1 MSNCLQSLPLTSQLL
16 LLPSQ
21 VQEMDRIY
29 LAYLQNKNRAEGRRS
44 YKAYLRH
51 LGEIYKS
58 CADSDDPN
66 CVSSQTSRPK
76 PKPEAPK
83 PAPVKTCDPTK
94 DAYCLYAALVQ
105 GKSPYLPL
113 VLPAATPAPAPVKA
127 PAPLYVRSAAP
138 AKDPQSGYYYYAPSA
153 ASFLTKVCVKTFY
166 VPKNC
171 TLKPSTF
178 WTLVLYCL
186 YFSCFRS
193 RRPSCCVSAPPMT
206 SSVCSTT

>member
-1 MSNCLQSLPLTSQLL
+1 MHHLNQLTNNLC
-16 LLPSQ
+16 LPSQ

-51 LGEIYKS
+51 LGDIYKS

-66 CVSSQTSRPK
+66 CVASHTTRPK
-76 PKPEAPK
+76 PKPEPPK

-94 DAYCLYAALVQ
+94 DPYCLYAALVQ

-113 VLPAATPAPAPVKA
+113 VLPVATPAPAPVKA

-153 ASFLTKVCVKTFY
+153 EPFLSKVCFQTAFIY
-166 VPKNC
+166 N
-171 TLKPSTF
+171 L
-178 WTLVLYCL
+178 L
-186 YFSCFRS
+186 
-193 RRPSCCVSAPPMT
+193 RRFLENGGFLW
-206 SSVCSTT
+206 

>member
-1 MSNCLQSLPLTSQLL
+1 MTQSPLCVTSCDRASTCF
-16 LLPSQ
+16 PPQ
-21 VQEMDRIY
+21 VQELDRIY

-66 CVSSQTSRPK
+66 CVASYTSRPK
-76 PKPEAPK
+76 PKPEPPK
-83 PAPVKTCDPTK
+83 PAPIKTCDPTK
-94 DAYCLYAALVQ
+94 DPYCLLYTALVQ

-113 VLPAATPAPAPVKA
+113 VLPVATPAPAPVKA

-153 ASFLTKVCVKTFY
+153 VPFLSKVSFQSQVVEIFGCLPRLWSLYHICSGASG
-166 VPKNC
+166 
-171 TLKPSTF
+171 
-178 WTLVLYCL
+178 
-186 YFSCFRS
+186 
-193 RRPSCCVSAPPMT
+193 AEG
-206 SSVCSTT
+206 

>member
-1 MSNCLQSLPLTSQLL
+1 
-16 LLPSQ
+16 
-21 VQEMDRIY
+21 MDRIY

-51 LGEIYKS
+51 LGDIYKS

-66 CVSSQTSRPK
+66 CVASHTTRPK
-76 PKPEAPK
+76 PKPEPPK

-94 DAYCLYAALVQ
+94 DPYCLYAALVQ

-113 VLPAATPAPAPVKA
+113 VLPVATPAPAPVKA

-153 ASFLTKVCVKTFY
+153 VPFLSKVCFQTAFIEVEEIFGKWGPF
-166 VPKNC
+166 VVVLKKNE
-171 TLKPSTF
+171 LK
-178 WTLVLYCL
+178 Y
-186 YFSCFRS
+186 
-193 RRPSCCVSAPPMT
+193 AI
-206 SSVCSTT
+206 